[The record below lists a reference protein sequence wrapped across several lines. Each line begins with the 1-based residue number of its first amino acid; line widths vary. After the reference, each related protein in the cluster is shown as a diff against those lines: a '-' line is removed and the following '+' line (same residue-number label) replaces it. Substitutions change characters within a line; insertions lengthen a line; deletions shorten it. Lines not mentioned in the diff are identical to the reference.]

1 MIADKVSPRIS
12 MIAAVGLAASVA
24 LAVFGF
30 VLEPMVSRIVELDGQ
45 IQAKREHLG
54 QLTAMAARAPNP
66 AAAAAR
72 AAQTLAAVTLDG
84 ETEAIQLA
92 NLQAAVGRVAEAAGV
107 RLRST
112 QALPVM
118 QRDDMGFAG
127 LQSSAQVRM
136 EALQRLLHG
145 IEVHRPMLIVDAID
159 MAPLSTATAG
169 LEGGDD
175 RLLQVNFRVR
185 ALVAPVKK
193 GASQ

>member
-1 MIADKVSPRIS
+1 MIADKVSPQIS
-12 MIAAVGLAASVA
+12 RIAAIGLAAAVA